1 MCVHQGK
8 GTVGPLYLVQEGVE
22 FFSNWMKGMDEEKG
36 LRAGMGRV
44 GERGGWGL
52 FFLPFF
58 FE

>member
-22 FFSNWMKGMDEEKG
+22 FSSKWMKGMDEEKG
-36 LRAGMGRV
+36 LRAEMGMV
-44 GERGGWGL
+44 AERGGWGL
-52 FFLPFF
+52 FFSLF